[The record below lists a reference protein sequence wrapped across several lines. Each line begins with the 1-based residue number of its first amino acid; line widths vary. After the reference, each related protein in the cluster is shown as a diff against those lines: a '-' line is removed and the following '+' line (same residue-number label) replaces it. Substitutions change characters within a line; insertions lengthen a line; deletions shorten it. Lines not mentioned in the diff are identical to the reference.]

1 MTSKHVPPSIASVSF
16 SCPHC
21 GAHAHQKWYQ
31 TYAKSIGDN
40 GTPHRPTS
48 DLLHWAR
55 FDSDASPQVRARI
68 AADIERSMRGEVFIG
83 VPDDVYKPGELTNV
97 TVSSCYSCDRLSVWI
112 NDHVV
117 YPPLRHGIEPNADLP
132 QEVVRDYEEA
142 RSVVDLSPRGAAALL
157 RLAIQKTCMLL
168 GESGKN
174 IDNDIASLVKKGLDA
189 RVQKALDIVRVIG
202 NEAVHPGQMD
212 LRDDRDT
219 ATELFRLVNLVA
231 DIMISQPKA
240 IDAMYSGLPA
250 SKLKGIVDRDK
261 PDAAAPGP
269 AEGDKAI

>member
-1 MTSKHVPPSIASVSF
+1 
-16 SCPHC
+16 
-21 GAHAHQKWYQ
+21 
-31 TYAKSIGDN
+31 
-40 GTPHRPTS
+40 
-48 DLLHWAR
+48 
-55 FDSDASPQVRARI
+55 
-68 AADIERSMRGEVFIG
+68 
-83 VPDDVYKPGELTNV
+83 
-97 TVSSCYSCDRLSVWI
+97 
-112 NDHVV
+112 
-117 YPPLRHGIEPNADLP
+117 
-132 QEVVRDYEEA
+132 
-142 RSVVDLSPRGAAALL
+142 
-157 RLAIQKTCMLL
+157 MLL